1 MMYFIGCKNAK
12 EIEDRYLQWV
22 KILHPDK
29 GGNTDHFQTMQ
40 QEYNDLK
47 SGKHKQTKKKIET
60 PKQEPKKTS
69 DEDIM
74 NKSMEFINMTNNL
87 ITMVRSGITLAREI
101 NTLIEIDKNVEQMK
115 KQQ

>member
-1 MMYFIGCKNAK
+1 MMYFVGCKNAD
-12 EIEDRYLQWV
+12 EIDERYKQWV

-29 GGNTDHFQTMQ
+29 GGNTEHFQAMQ
-40 QEYNDLK
+40 QEYNDIK
-47 SGKHKQTKKKIET
+47 TGKVKRKKVVKEQ
-60 PKQEPKKTS
+60 PKHEPIVQN
-69 DEDIM
+69 EENLM

-101 NTLIEIDKNVEQMK
+101 NTLIEIDKNVEEIK